1 MMAEISITCGPDYIS
16 TKDAFLEY
24 VEMNPEYKFKN
35 K

>member
-1 MMAEISITCGPDYIS
+1 MMPELLITCGPDYIS

-24 VEMNPEYKFKN
+24 VEINPEYKFK

>member
-1 MMAEISITCGPDYIS
+1 MMQEISITCGSDYIS

-24 VEMNPEYKFKN
+24 VEINPEYKFK

>member
-1 MMAEISITCGPDYIS
+1 MMPEISITCGPDYIS

-24 VEMNPEYKFKN
+24 AEINSEYKFK

>member
-1 MMAEISITCGPDYIS
+1 MTPEISITCGPDYIS

-24 VEMNPEYKFKN
+24 ILMDPGYKIK

>member
-1 MMAEISITCGPDYIS
+1 MIQEISITCGPDYIS